1 MKRVVIGVA
10 CCGPPPPPPPPPRLH
25 PRLFRSPVPFHSAV
39 GSSRG
44 SPRLPP
50 GSPGFASTRSIVF
63 YYGRLGHSNPPLF
76 VVPFPMRT
84 PHESHSTSSRFFFS
98 RDFSRRL
105 ILADFF
111 SFLSTVRFSAGPFLL
126 SWLRSNEDTG
136 LFFQRRILISD
147 TILPDYCLFFSPSID
162 FFKPIFYWTGIIGS
176 IKSF

>member
-10 CCGPPPPPPPPPRLH
+10 CCGPPPPPPRLH

-111 SFLSTVRFSAGPFLL
+111 FFFVDCAVLGRPVFVVLAPLQRRYRLIFSTSNSHQRHHFTGLL
-126 SWLRSNEDTG
+126 S
-136 LFFQRRILISD
+136 LFF
-147 TILPDYCLFFSPSID
+147 PFH
-162 FFKPIFYWTGIIGS
+162 
-176 IKSF
+176 